1 MYVYIYAYTHKF
13 TATYHRY
20 HTIVVFPK
28 EGTTVQQFNNSCHS
42 PSYEGMF
49 FSSSFYIFFYVHVT
63 AGSSLT
69 FILITSSCCSKLKL
83 LVLH

>member
-1 MYVYIYAYTHKF
+1 MCTQIHVQLRITG
-13 TATYHRY
+13 
-20 HTIVVFPK
+20 TIVFPK
-28 EGTTVQQFNNSCHS
+28 EGTTVQQFKNSCHS
-42 PSYEGMF
+42 PSYMYEVHVYEGMF

-69 FILITSSCCSKLKL
+69 FILITSSCCCSKLKL